1 MGDIHTPESNTG
13 LIDGQTNYRP
23 DSNYVQKVTIAF
35 TSLAFTMLVIIM
47 AIAAATFDKT
57 REKINVYNPNVTT
70 IQQPV
75 GLPGNVQI
83 SWEGVVNQAK
93 GTTVNF
99 FTCGGCPKYNI
110 WIDSYLTPQ
119 LKTLYNINLVR
130 KPITGPTSV
139 ALQLVEDQIALKPGA
154 SNVSVDLIWLNL
166 ENFAR
171 LRNPPSGGSS
181 NAYGPWAMK
190 IPSAGNFD
198 FSSPP
203 ITFDGGLPTAGYE
216 FPYDGAQCVFIY
228 NGNKVASEAD
238 LKLIHTVDGL
248 KAWITANPG
257 KFTYA
262 APAMDASGATGDYT
276 GSAFIRHVFY
286 TLAAPYTDFLTTADT
301 TALYN
306 ARAPKFFQFLRDIEP
321 ALYSAAFDSS
331 FVGRTHSYPKNNS
344 IVDTLFGRQATYLTI
359 SYTPSYA
366 ADMVAKKAWDAAVV
380 NPQAYVLTGG
390 TLANTNFVAIP
401 VTSKN
406 KLGAVVAAN
415 FLGSPQANY
424 YRALTLGALPVVDL
438 QAEAFTTGGWQA
450 AFDTIDRSPRTPS
463 AQQLAAGKLAELS
476 PAYITKIQRDWYTC
490 VRNYVYGNATAN
502 PKYCG

>member
-1 MGDIHTPESNTG
+1 M
-13 LIDGQTNYRP
+13 
-23 DSNYVQKVTIAF
+23 
-35 TSLAFTMLVIIM
+35 
-47 AIAAATFDKT
+47 
-57 REKINVYNPNVTT
+57 YNPNITT

-83 SWEGVVNQAK
+83 SWEGVVSQAK
-93 GTTVNF
+93 GSTVNF
-99 FTCGGCPKYNI
+99 FTCGGCPKYNN
-110 WIDSYLTPQ
+110 WIDKYLTPQ
-119 LKTLYNINLVR
+119 LKALYDINLVR
-130 KPITGPTSV
+130 KPIVGPTSI
-139 ALQLVEDQIALKPGA
+139 ALQLVEDQIAQKPGA

-171 LRNPPSGGSS
+171 LRNPPAGGKS

-190 IPSAGNFD
+190 IPSASNFD
-198 FSSPP
+198 FSSPS
-203 ITFDGGLPTAGYE
+203 GYE

-228 NGNKVASEAD
+228 NGNQITSAAD
-238 LKLIHTVDGL
+238 LKLISTIDGL
-248 KAWITANPG
+248 KTWITANKG

-262 APAMDASGATGDYT
+262 APATNAAGGTGDYT

-286 TLAAPYTDFLTTADT
+286 TLAAPYTDFLSSSDT

-306 ARAPKFFQFLRDIEP
+306 TRAPKFFQFLRDIEP
-321 ALYSAAFDSS
+321 FLYSAQSDST
-331 FVGRTHSYPKNNS
+331 FVGRFKNYPTNNTM
-344 IVDTLFGRQATYLTI
+344 VDTLFARQSVYLTI

-366 ADMVAKKAWDAAVV
+366 ADMVAKKAWDAALV
-380 NPQAYVLTGG
+380 NPQAYVLTSG

-401 VTSKN
+401 ANSKN

-424 YRALTLGALPVVDL
+424 YRALNLGALPVYDL
-438 QAEAFTTGGWQA
+438 QAEAFTTGGWQV

-476 PAYITKIQRDWYTC
+476 PAYITRLQRDWYTC
-490 VRNYVYGNATAN
+490 VRNYIYTNVTAN